1 MSLLIEQLS
10 PPENRTETELA
21 TPTKSRTWSGLKLV
35 ECVPNFS
42 EGRRKGVIE
51 AIVGEARARN
61 VKVLDIESD
70 VDHNRSV
77 LTFVGDPESVKDAA
91 LAISAKAIELID
103 LNKHTGQHPRM
114 GAVDVIPFIPIAD
127 VTIDECVQLAREFAA
142 EYAAQ
147 FRVPVYLYEAAATRP
162 DRRNLADVRKGEFEG
177 LREEIGKNP
186 DKKPDFGPDTI
197 HPTAGATAIGARQIL
212 IAYNIDLE
220 TSNLEVARK
229 IAKQIRGKDGG
240 LAAVK
245 ALGFELKDRGIVQ
258 VSMNMVDYKATQLF
272 KTFELVRTL
281 AEQNG
286 VQILDSEIVGLVPNE
301 ALIDTA
307 EFYLRLRNFSK
318 NQILEQKLAES
329 EPGRLAAMSLATFAS
344 EVASDKP
351 VPGGGSVSA
360 YSASLAASLLSMVA
374 RLTLKRPEYEKDW
387 AQVKQVL
394 TESEKLQRRL
404 LSLVDRDSE
413 SFSALMKAYR
423 LPKES
428 EQEKKA
434 RLEQIQS
441 KLREASEVPLE
452 TAQDAAAVLTL
463 GKQLARY
470 ATLNA
475 LSDLQTALSLA
486 QAGLAGAAAN
496 VAINVPGIKE
506 AEVRGEIEDKLHRI
520 EKVAEKDRSEAF
532 ELLASRT
539 KSS

>member
-1 MSLLIEQLS
+1 
-10 PPENRTETELA
+10 
-21 TPTKSRTWSGLKLV
+21 LKLI

-42 EGRRKGVIE
+42 EGRRKEVIE
-51 AIVGEARARN
+51 AIVTAARTRN

-77 LTFVGDPESVKDAA
+77 LTFVGSPESVKDAA
-91 LAISAKAIELID
+91 LAVSAKAIELID

-127 VTIDECVQLAREFAA
+127 VTIDECVQIARDFAA
-142 EYAAQ
+142 QYSET
-147 FRVPVYLYEAAATRP
+147 FKIPVYLYEAAATRP

-177 LREEIGKNP
+177 LREQIGKNP
-186 DKKPDFGPDTI
+186 DKKPDFGPETI

-212 IAYNIDLE
+212 IAYNI
-220 TSNLEVARK
+220 NLNTNNLDVAKR

-258 VSMNMVDYKATQLF
+258 VSMNMVDYKASQLF

-286 VQILDSEIVGLVPNE
+286 VEVLESEIVGLVPTE
-301 ALIDTA
+301 ALTDTA
-307 EFYLRLRNFSK
+307 EFYLRLRSFSK
-318 NQILEQKLAES
+318 NQILERKLVES
-329 EPGRLAAMSLATFAS
+329 ESNRLVAMSLATFAS

-360 YSASLAASLLSMVA
+360 YSASLAASLVSMVA
-374 RLTLKRPEYEKDW
+374 RLTLKRPEHEKDGPVVRQLL
-387 AQVKQVL
+387 A
-394 TESEKLQRRL
+394 ESEKLQRL
-404 LSLVDRDSE
+404 LLTLVDKDSE
-413 SFSALMKAYR
+413 SFSALMKVYR
-423 LPKES
+423 LPKEN

-434 RLEQIQS
+434 RSGEIQS
-441 KLREASEVPLE
+441 TLKQACQVPLE
-452 TAQDAAAVLTL
+452 TAEKAGEVLVVAR
-463 GKQLARY
+463 KLANS
-470 ATLNA
+470 ANLNA

-496 VAINVPGIKE
+496 VEINLASIKDSQFRRQVE
-506 AEVRGEIEDKLHRI
+506 EKLHSI
-520 EKVAEKDRSEAF
+520 EKTAEKNRSEGF
-532 ELLASRT
+532 ELLASRS
-539 KSS
+539 KPM